1 MDVTTVASA
10 ATQMKQ
16 AEQANNMAVAMAKR
30 GQEVQKMMGEGA
42 LKLIESATSNGDAAA
57 KAQGKGNLI
66 NVVA

>member
-1 MDVTTVASA
+1 MITAIAAD

-16 AEQANNMAVAMAKR
+16 AEQATNMAVAVAKK

-42 LKLIESATSNGDAAA
+42 MKLIESASVNGDAAA
-57 KAQGKGNLI
+57 KAQGKGSII